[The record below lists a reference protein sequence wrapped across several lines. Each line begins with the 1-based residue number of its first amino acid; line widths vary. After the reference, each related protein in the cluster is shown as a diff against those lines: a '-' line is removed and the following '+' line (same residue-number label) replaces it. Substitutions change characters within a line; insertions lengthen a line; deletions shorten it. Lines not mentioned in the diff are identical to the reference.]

1 MQAHA
6 SAGVVKLRAMSLG
19 LDRVIVLHGY
29 LSNPADNWFGWLKDE
44 LEASGIAVEVPAL
57 PQSDAPELEPWV
69 ATAVAAI
76 GRPDERTG
84 IVGHSL
90 GAVTALHALDRIG
103 GDWALG
109 ALIAVSGFVEVSP
122 ELPELAAFTATRPD
136 LERTAARTRSR
147 VAVLSDNDYLVPPS
161 LSRDLGAALG
171 AEIVTVPD
179 AGHFIVADGVTS
191 LPLVA
196 DLLRRG

>member
-1 MQAHA
+1 
-6 SAGVVKLRAMSLG
+6 MSLG

-161 LSRDLGAALG
+161 LSRDLGAALD
-171 AEIVTVPD
+171 AEIITVPD
-179 AGHFIVADGVTS
+179 AGHFIVADGVTT
-191 LPLVA
+191 LPVVA